1 MKKSLWLVGI
11 GAAAALALTSC
22 GGPSATPKVSESAY
36 VTALSKA
43 IVKEGAFGGDA
54 TSADCLASGIVGAIG
69 VSTLNASNLKPE
81 DFTSTADLNLSG
93 AGDTK
98 IDAIV
103 DFLVSG
109 KCVDLSKN
117 LAASMQA
124 KAGDSMT
131 AEQAACVAGKVVKQD
146 AFRRGLRASITGS
159 SATASEADADGLRT
173 AVAECGVNLGS

>member
-1 MKKSLWLVGI
+1 MKNSMWLAGI
-11 GAAAALALTSC
+11 GAAAALSLTACS
-22 GGPSATPKVSESAY
+22 GSSASPKISEAAY
-36 VTALSKA
+36 VSALSKA
-43 IVKEGAFGGDA
+43 IAKEGAFGGDA

-69 VSTLNASNLKPE
+69 VSALNASNLKPE

-93 AGDTK
+93 TGEKK

-109 KCVDLSKN
+109 KCVDLAKN
-117 LAASMQA
+117 LAESMRA

-146 AFRRGLRASITGS
+146 AFRRGLRASLTGS
-159 SATASEADADGLRT
+159 SATASQADADGLRT
-173 AVAECGVNLGS
+173 AVSECGVTLAN